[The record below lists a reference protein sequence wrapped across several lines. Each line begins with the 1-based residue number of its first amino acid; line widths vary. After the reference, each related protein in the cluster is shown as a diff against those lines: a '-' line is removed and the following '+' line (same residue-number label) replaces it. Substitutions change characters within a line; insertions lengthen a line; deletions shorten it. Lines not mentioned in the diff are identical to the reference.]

1 MRTQQAGFTLIE
13 LIVVIVIL
21 GILGA
26 IAVPKFVD
34 LSSDAGD
41 AAAKATAGALGSA
54 STLNYGK
61 KSLGTGGAAIT
72 ATTTCADLPAILMA
86 NGMISSDANISFA
99 APAMRLDFGGATLGA
114 GDTACSGANTISTA
128 CKVKHTNG
136 ATTAGFPAYVVC
148 TG

>member
-1 MRTQQAGFTLIE
+1 MKTQQAGFTLIE

-72 ATTTCADLPAILMA
+72 GSTTCADLPAILIA
-86 NGMISSDANISFA
+86 GGALSSDTNITFV
-99 APAMRLDFGGATLGA
+99 APTMALDLGGATPAA
-114 GDTACSGANTISTA
+114 GESKCTGANTISTA
-128 CKVKHTNG
+128 CKVKHASG
-136 ATTAGFPAYVVC
+136 ATATGFPAYVVC